1 MPPLP
6 AEVKPE
12 VDFPQER
19 RVLSNI
25 GSNLHG
31 SHSKSLVECWEDN
44 AKILGAQA
52 S

>member
-44 AKILGAQA
+44 VKILGAQA